1 MKLPYCVRAQPCHG
15 FSITLGVMALVGFAA
30 KCGWEFFA
38 GTSVFADN
46 AGAVFAPVPL
56 VHLIGGVVG
65 GLMGSCA
72 P

>member
-1 MKLPYCVRAQPCHG
+1 
-15 FSITLGVMALVGFAA
+15 MALVGFAA